1 VRVAILGA
9 GKMGSWLIRALAAAG
24 HELAAYD
31 PSPERLEEAT
41 AGIGRSAGGRPVV
54 PASGVRA
61 LAAFGPELLVNCAPL
76 GLTTEA
82 FEAVTPYLDESCA
95 LSDIASVKT
104 GLSSWYAASGRP
116 FSSSHP
122 MFGPTYADGSNLSE
136 QSAVIIAES
145 SDDGKA
151 FWRSLYESFGI
162 RVFEESFD
170 GHDRTVAYSLGTPFA
185 STMVF
190 AACMKRLDAPGT
202 NFRKHLDIARGL
214 LAEDDRLLA
223 EIMFNPYT
231 IRRLEL
237 INSQLAY
244 LTHIIKDR
252 DHEEMSKFLDK
263 LRCNIGDA
271 IGGDRPAGDEP
282 VPPARP

>member
-1 VRVAILGA
+1 MRVAILGA
-9 GKMGSWLIRALAAAG
+9 GKMGAWLIRSLAAAG

-31 PSPERLEEAT
+31 PSPGRLGAAT
-41 AGIGRSAGGRPVV
+41 AGVVGSATGKPVE
-54 PASGVRA
+54 AADDVRA

-82 FEAVTPYLDESCA
+82 FDAVTPHLDEACA

-104 GLSSWYAASGRP
+104 GLASWYASSGRP

-136 QSAVIIAES
+136 QNAVIIAES

-151 FWRSLYESFGI
+151 FWKSFYGSFGI

-252 DHEEMSKFLDK
+252 DHEEMGKFLDK
-263 LRCNIGDA
+263 LRGNLGEAPD
-271 IGGDRPAGDEP
+271 GPAGYAAA
-282 VPPARP
+282 PPTRP